1 MADPL
6 EHYRQQIARHNLEL
20 KKLEKLKSLYG
31 WLRFL
36 SMGLVF
42 VSLWYIWTHA
52 MLILLPLPF
61 LLIGLFLFFLAK
73 DLNNNAAIE
82 NTQRLIQINETE
94 INVLDHHFIHLSE
107 GIEFRPEHH
116 DYANDLDIFGRAS
129 LFQYVNRCTSE
140 QGKKLFSYW
149 LLNPSS
155 PEIILLRQQAVKE
168 LAQQIKWRQ
177 QLQSYGTVQAIS
189 IATEDKI
196 EHWSQQPARFI
207 NKQHWQILRWVLPAI
222 SLALLGLHIADIL
235 ESKLFYPLIVLML
248 VIAFAI
254 SKLVM
259 PSYLQVNKIAPQLE
273 SLSDSIRWIEKANF
287 KTPLLNDL
295 KNKYIVHAESSSS
308 VIRKLKKILDKFDLR
323 LNPLVFLPLNTFLFW
338 DLQQVLLLENWKKQN
353 EQHIGNWFHS
363 LAEIESLSSLAN
375 LSFNHPDWAFPEL
388 SDKTGIVIADSIG
401 HPLISKE
408 KLVNNFFSTD
418 ANGGLNLI
426 TGSNMAGKST
436 FLRSVGVNI
445 VLAMMG
451 SAVCARSFTV
461 SHMKVIS
468 SMRVSDNLEE
478 NTSTFYAELKKLKE
492 VIEAVYRNEKV
503 FLLLDEIL
511 RGTNSADRHTGSKA
525 LIKQLIQHNAS
536 GLIATHDLELAKLA
550 DEFPKKLHNYHFD
563 VQVTEGELYFDYKLK
578 KGICTSMNASL
589 LMKKIG
595 IEL

>member
-36 SMGLVF
+36 SMGLVL

-222 SLALLGLHIADIL
+222 SLTLLGLHIADIL

-408 KLVNNFFSTD
+408 KLVSNFFSTD

-468 SMRVSDNLEE
+468 SMRISDNLEE

-550 DEFPKKLHNYHFD
+550 DEFPSKLHNYHFD